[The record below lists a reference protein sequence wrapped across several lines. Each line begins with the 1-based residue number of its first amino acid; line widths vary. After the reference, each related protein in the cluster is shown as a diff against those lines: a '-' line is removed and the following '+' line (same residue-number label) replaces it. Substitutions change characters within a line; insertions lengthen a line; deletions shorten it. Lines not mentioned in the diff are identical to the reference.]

1 LQGLLYEVTPT
12 DLATLIAVS
21 GFLIVVA
28 ALATLIPARTST
40 RIDPMVALRTE

>member
-1 LQGLLYEVTPT
+1 MLYNVTPT
-12 DLATLIAVS
+12 DLATLTGVT

-28 ALATLIPARTST
+28 ALASFVPARATT